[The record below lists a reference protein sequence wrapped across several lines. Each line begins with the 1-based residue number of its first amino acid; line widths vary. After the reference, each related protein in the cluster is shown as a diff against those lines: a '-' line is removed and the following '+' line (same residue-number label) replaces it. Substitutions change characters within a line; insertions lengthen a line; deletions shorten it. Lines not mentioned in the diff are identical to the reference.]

1 MASCS
6 SSGSSSSSCSNMGCR
21 FCPRA
26 GDKSAAA
33 DCVGAALPPTSAA
46 LPRVGVV
53 AGVCYSVASGTS
65 VEIGEVAT

>member
-26 GDKSAAA
+26 GVESVAA
-33 DCVGAALPPTSAA
+33 DSVGAALPPSSAA
-46 LPRVGVV
+46 LPHSRVA
-53 AGVCYSVASGTS
+53 AGVCYSVASGMS
-65 VEIGEVAT
+65 VEIGAAAT